1 MTRTARCLIAAVVGI
16 GLWSGGAAS
25 AAVIRLKNGNVFEG
39 DVKSRTEQEVV
50 VEIPDLGTLA
60 FAPSEIAAIVEDA
73 AADEGPYR
81 HRITLANGNRL
92 YGTVIRRDADEVEVS
107 MAGAGTITLAAA
119 EIASVEEVASQDTG
133 QLNEQA
139 ARLAREEEE
148 ARRRTRKAQPPVSPR
163 RSEIAEPQARARTP
177 GQRTRGM
184 GGMRRWLLTDPLANK
199 TLKAV
204 IKVLGALGAWVFVIL
219 LVLGVY
225 FAVCVQ
231 RLAERTGTGDEWMA
245 WVPLLNFYLACRV
258 GGRPGWWLLLYP
270 IPLLG
275 TVIDL
280 LVWAGIAAAR
290 EKSPWLC
297 LFMLLPVANWILV
310 GYLAFT
316 KDPEERKD
324 LPTLRP
330 STT

>member
-1 MTRTARCLIAAVVGI
+1 MTRTVRSLVAMVVGI

-50 VEIPDLGTLA
+50 VEIPDLGTLS

-73 AADEGPYR
+73 AAAEGPYR

-92 YGTVIRRDADEVEVS
+92 YGTVVRRDADGVEVS

-119 EIASVEEVASQDTG
+119 EVAAVEELAAKDA
-133 QLNEQA
+133 EQ
-139 ARLAREEEE
+139 
-148 ARRRTRKAQPPVSPR
+148 PSVSPR
-163 RSEIAEPQARARTP
+163 RSEDDEEDRIVRELKAPQASAKAQARRATGLAGLGGLARSGALP
-177 GQRTRGM
+177 GRMKNR
-184 GGMRRWLLTDPLANK
+184 LLTDPLANK
-199 TLKAV
+199 TLEAV
-204 IKVLGALGAWVFVIL
+204 IKVMSALGVWLFVIL
-219 LVLGVY
+219 LALGVY
-225 FAVCVQ
+225 FAVCLQ

-245 WVPLLNFYLACRV
+245 WIPILNIYLACRV
-258 GGRPGWWLLLYP
+258 GGRPGWWLLLYA

-290 EKSPWLC
+290 DKSPWLC

-310 GYLAFT
+310 GYLAFA
-316 KDPEERKD
+316 KDPEERKG

-330 STT
+330 SAA